1 MEKRRDFRMEDFE
14 SNYRQGIRDYNRVK
28 EQVKEGKDKLQNNQ
42 HKYIKRE
49 TEYRE
54 VIEKLTNAIKYHSTN
69 PLEVIEEKTEEQ
81 YRLKGID
88 MTDPDQAAAIKRER
102 ERKEE
107 NAKLMEGATAKNI
120 KQIND

>member
-1 MEKRRDFRMEDFE
+1 MK
-14 SNYRQGIRDYNRVK
+14 S
-28 EQVKEGKDKLQNNQ
+28 
-42 HKYIKRE
+42 
-49 TEYRE
+49 
-54 VIEKLTNAIKYHSTN
+54 IKYHSTN

-120 KQIND
+120 K